1 MVIEQKVVEI
11 ADEIASCKFRYN
23 YSVDE
28 YTWLAGK
35 CRELVGLLMEH
46 KADLA
51 LINKLNTISND
62 VEWQKQ
68 QPMHDLLMQQTLIF
82 NQDAILFYLMK
93 DGYLKMLKY

>member
-1 MVIEQKVVEI
+1 MPIENKVIEIAEEI
-11 ADEIASCKFRYN
+11 SACKFRYN
-23 YSVDE
+23 YSVQE

-35 CRELVGLLMEH
+35 CRELVTLLTEN

-51 LINKLNTISND
+51 LINKLSTISHEL
-62 VEWQKQ
+62 EWQKQ

-93 DGYLKMLKY
+93 EGYLRMLKF